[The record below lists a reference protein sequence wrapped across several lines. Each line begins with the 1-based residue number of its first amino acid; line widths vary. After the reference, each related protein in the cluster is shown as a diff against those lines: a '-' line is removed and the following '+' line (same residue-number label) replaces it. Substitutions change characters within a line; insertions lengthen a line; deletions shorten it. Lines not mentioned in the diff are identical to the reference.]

1 MPRLKKSCLVDVNV
15 WIALAYDLHV
25 HHPVAR
31 KWFDGLE
38 VEQALFCR
46 LTQLGFLR
54 LLTNRKVM
62 RDDAMNQ
69 LEAWKTYDR
78 ALRDS
83 RVGFASEAPQLEP
96 DLRRLT
102 KSAFQSTNLWTDA
115 YLAAFASTS
124 GVQRGDLGQ
133 GFRGYERRRNHAS
146 QLNPH
151 QLPRERATGRGPS
164 SFLARSSSSS
174 RATRSFKLAKV

>member
-25 HHPVAR
+25 HHPIAR

-38 VEQALFCR
+38 PEQALFCR

-62 RDDAMNQ
+62 RDDAMN
-69 LEAWKTYDR
+69 LVEAWKTYDR

-83 RVGFASEAPQLEP
+83 RVGFASEPPRLESE
-96 DLRRLT
+96 LRRLT
-102 KSAFQSTNLWTDA
+102 KSGLQSTNLWTDA

-124 GVQRGDLGQ
+124 GFSVATLDKGFAAMRGVEITL
-133 GFRGYERRRNHAS
+133 
-146 QLNPH
+146 L
-151 QLPRERATGRGPS
+151 T
-164 SFLARSSSSS
+164 
-174 RATRSFKLAKV
+174 

>member
-25 HHPVAR
+25 HHSVAR

-38 VEQALFCR
+38 PEQALFCR

-62 RDDAMNQ
+62 KDDTLNQ

-78 ALRDS
+78 TLRDS
-83 RVGFASEAPQLEP
+83 RVAFVGESLRLEP
-96 DLRRLT
+96 ELRRLT
-102 KSAFQSTNLWTDA
+102 KSALQSTNLWTDA

-124 GVQRGDLGQ
+124 GFSVATFDK
-133 GFRGYERRRNHAS
+133 GFAAMKGVEITLLS
-146 QLNPH
+146 
-151 QLPRERATGRGPS
+151 
-164 SFLARSSSSS
+164 
-174 RATRSFKLAKV
+174 